1 MLYIL
6 GVVNG
11 DCRPQSRKSLGT
23 ISLAESPQ
31 QLSLMTVPPLPRK
44 PDP

>member
-6 GVVNG
+6 AVVNG
-11 DCRPQSRKSLGT
+11 GCRPQSRRSLGT

-31 QLSLMTVPPLPRK
+31 QLS
-44 PDP
+44 

>member
-11 DCRPQSRKSLGT
+11 DCRPQSCKSLRT
-23 ISLAESPQ
+23 VSLAESPQ
-31 QLSLMTVPPLPRK
+31 QLS
-44 PDP
+44 